1 LSVSFGVVVQF
12 DLLFIEDKIIAVLID
27 EATRWT
33 VADVITDR
41 ETPTILKFFT
51 DRWLRIFGP
60 ITTVLSDQEGAL
72 YSEQGA
78 VWSETVGTSLRPKP
92 KGSHAAL
99 VERHHQVLRDLM
111 HKLLT
116 ESRSKGLV
124 VEFTD
129 CLSEAVFAKN
139 IFTNVGGFSPF
150 QAVFGRFPAMLAD
163 LENAGISS
171 ISDGASGTARH
182 VVRLRE
188 LAISAMVEATA
199 QSRMRMAE
207 NSKTRMSGELLG
219 LEPGDQVD
227 LYRKPARKEL
237 SGWRG
242 PAEIVSVNDI
252 P

>member
-1 LSVSFGVVVQF
+1 MSVAFGTVVQF

-129 CLSEAVFAKN
+129 
-139 IFTNVGGFSPF
+139 
-150 QAVFGRFPAMLAD
+150 
-163 LENAGISS
+163 
-171 ISDGASGTARH
+171 
-182 VVRLRE
+182 
-188 LAISAMVEATA
+188 
-199 QSRMRMAE
+199 
-207 NSKTRMSGELLG
+207 
-219 LEPGDQVD
+219 
-227 LYRKPARKEL
+227 
-237 SGWRG
+237 
-242 PAEIVSVNDI
+242 
-252 P
+252 